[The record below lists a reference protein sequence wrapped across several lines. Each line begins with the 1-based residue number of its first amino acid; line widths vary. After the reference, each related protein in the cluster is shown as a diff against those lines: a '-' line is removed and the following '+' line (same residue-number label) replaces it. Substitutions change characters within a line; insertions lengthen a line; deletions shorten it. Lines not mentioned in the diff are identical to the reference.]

1 MTRARGSFPVL
12 MAAVA
17 LVGLVSGCG
26 PKRPPA
32 STTGSGAHPRT
43 TTSSGSD
50 TAVDGGPELR
60 PLDSDSASG
69 ADMTYSDS
77 SGEGGPLS
85 DVYFEYDQSALTDA
99 TRATLA
105 QHATWIKAHAG
116 ARIAVEGHCDERGTT
131 EYNLALGDQRAQA
144 TRDYLVSLGVPKD
157 RLAAISLGKERPVDP
172 GHTESAWAKNR
183 RAHFRVTR

>member
-1 MTRARGSFPVL
+1 MTRVRGSFPIL
-12 MAAVA
+12 LAALA
-17 LVGLVSGCG
+17 IVGVVSGCG

-32 STTGSGAHPRT
+32 SATGSGARPRT
-43 TTSSGSD
+43 TSGGSD
-50 TAVDGGPELR
+50 TTVDGGPELR
-60 PLDSDSASG
+60 PLDSDSALG
-69 ADMTYSDS
+69 ADMTFSDA
-77 SGEGGPLS
+77 SGEGGPLA
-85 DVYFEYDQSALTDA
+85 DVYFEYDQSSLTDA

-105 QHATWIKAHAG
+105 QHATWIKGHTG
-116 ARIAVEGHCDERGTT
+116 ARITVEGHCDERGTT